1 MVRFTKKSFASQ
13 LLCFGCQNVR
23 SLLDFTNPKYP
34 SEAPPRRTA
43 VCNLEFRR
51 TGAAVVAI
59 SESRL
64 PDQGSIVESDYTFF
78 WSGKPEGTPR
88 FGGVGFAVLNPHF
101 VKSLLQPP
109 QCISSRVMTIRIKP
123 KRFSRTATFV
133 SVYAP
138 TFKATPYEK
147 DAFFSDLQKA
157 IDMVPPL
164 STN

>member
-64 PDQGSIVESDYTFF
+64 PDQGSIVERDYTFF

-88 FGGVGFAVLNPHF
+88 FGGVGFAVLNHF

-123 KRFSRTATFV
+123 KRFSRTATFLQYMRQL
-133 SVYAP
+133 SKLLHMRKMP
-138 TFKATPYEK
+138 
-147 DAFFSDLQKA
+147 FSLTYRRQL
-157 IDMVPPL
+157 IWYHQL
-164 STN
+164 I